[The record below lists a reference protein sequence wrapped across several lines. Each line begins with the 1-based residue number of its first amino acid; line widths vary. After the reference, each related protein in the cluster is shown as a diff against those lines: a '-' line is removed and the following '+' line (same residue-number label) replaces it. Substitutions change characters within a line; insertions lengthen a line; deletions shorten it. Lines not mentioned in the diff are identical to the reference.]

1 MIPFISVY
9 VSLSQCHWYLWKH
22 FQISK
27 NILFICLRRN
37 FKNQNNFNFQKIKIK
52 RFMGPKSKF
61 VNKMIGLLYMNQ
73 EKTWIH
79 YELVAW
85 KSKHLSLI
93 NLMAVWESDSTR
105 ISFTSFS
112 ATVLTPTPLS
122 KFTIMYAWLLMYSSH
137 KDNIFAEFAIP
148 LVVEIVLY
156 KQNIREIKTISMY
169 LNWMS

>member
-1 MIPFISVY
+1 
-9 VSLSQCHWYLWKH
+9 
-22 FQISK
+22 
-27 NILFICLRRN
+27 
-37 FKNQNNFNFQKIKIK
+37 
-52 RFMGPKSKF
+52 
-61 VNKMIGLLYMNQ
+61 
-73 EKTWIH
+73 
-79 YELVAW
+79 
-85 KSKHLSLI
+85 
-93 NLMAVWESDSTR
+93 MAVWESDSTR

-169 LNWMS
+169 LN